1 MKRKTGPDFEAN
13 LNSLEQL
20 VESLERGDLSLED
33 SLRQFERGVALIR
46 SCQQA
51 LEAAEQR
58 VKILTEGGGQGEALE
73 DFASPTPDDQPADEA
88 DDDEP

>member
-1 MKRKTGPDFEAN
+1 VKRKTGPDFEAN

-33 SLRQFERGVALIR
+33 SLQQFERGVALIR

-58 VKILTEGGGQGEALE
+58 VKILTEAGQGEALE
-73 DFASPTPDDQPADEA
+73 DFAPPAPDDHLADEA
-88 DDDEP
+88 DDEEP

>member
-1 MKRKTGPDFEAN
+1 VKRKTGPDFEAN

-20 VESLERGDLSLED
+20 VESLERGDLSLEE
-33 SLRQFERGVALIR
+33 SLQQFERGVALLR

-58 VKILTEGGGQGEALE
+58 VKILTAGGQGETLE
-73 DFASPTPDDQPADEA
+73 DFASADPDDQPADEA
-88 DDDEP
+88 EDEES

>member
-13 LNSLEQL
+13 LETLEQL
-20 VESLERGDLSLED
+20 VEGLERGDLSLEE
-33 SLRQFERGVALIR
+33 SLQQFERGVALIR

-58 VKILTEGGGQGEALE
+58 VKILTAGSQGEALA
-73 DFASPTPDDQPADEA
+73 DFPSPDGSDPQADEA
-88 DDDEP
+88 ADEEP